1 MAALPARAVSM
12 RPPSPERIEQ
22 ALRDVFGHS
31 RLRSGQGDVIQRVL
45 AGASTLAVMPTGAGK
60 SLCYQL
66 PAVLFEGLTVVVS
79 PLIALMKDQ
88 CERLRDLGVHAVQV
102 NSAVNSDDLA
112 QAARNVANGNARIVL
127 TTPERLCEPEFLR
140 LLGTR
145 HVALVVVDEAHCI
158 SQWGHDFRPAFLE
171 IGPAIRTL
179 GNPTVLA
186 LTATAGDGVAADV
199 MKLLEI
205 PRSGLIDTG
214 AFRANLQFAVEQAT
228 DEKERL
234 RRTVEFVRQEAGNGI
249 VYAAT
254 VKAAQRVFEA
264 LKACDESVAL
274 YHGKLGTRERNA
286 AQEAFMA
293 GDVRTM
299 VATNAFGMGIDKADI
314 RFVLHCQMPSSLQ
327 AYYQEAGRAGRDG
340 QRARCM
346 LLFHAKDRAVQ
357 QFFLAGRYPQLEDL
371 DAIYRQLL
379 AEPPEAT
386 GWTAAG
392 LLDALDR
399 PRTRMQSAIAVL
411 KQEQVLKVDRR
422 GAISVRPRAAASV
435 DFSAV
440 LETYKDRRRQDRETL
455 ERMISYAQSGQCRWQ
470 LLLNDLAPDPDR
482 QRCGSCDNCRRIAAL
497 EAAMAQ
503 PIVVSED
510 VAISVRQKP
519 ALVAGDPVK
528 VRRFG
533 PGVVIASDSAS
544 ITVGFA
550 DGASRCFH
558 PDYVTRLGRA
568 RARGDAKRESAAE
581 VA

>member
-1 MAALPARAVSM
+1 M
-12 RPPSPERIEQ
+12 RPPSPERIDQ

-66 PAVLFEGLTVVVS
+66 PAVLLEGLTVVVS

-470 LLLNDLAPDPDR
+470 LLLKDLAPDPDR
-482 QRCGSCDNCRRIAAL
+482 QRCGSCDNCRRIAAH

-503 PIVVSED
+503 PIVVTED
-510 VAISVRQKP
+510 VAISVRKKP
-519 ALVAGDPVK
+519 ALAAGDPVK

-568 RARGDAKRESAAE
+568 RARGDAKRESAA
-581 VA
+581 ATA